1 MTLKPLGGDAS
12 TRELVELAINNALP
26 NIDDLPARSEFDIT
40 QPQLET
46 ELDNIAATQ
55 SDIRPVVRG
64 QPSAVSVSESQT
76 AMDAVSGSQTA
87 MDAVSGSQ
95 TAIDAVI
102 ASQLALDTVVASQTA
117 MDAVS
122 GSQTA
127 MDAVSASQTAMD
139 SVFDSGVALTAIS
152 KVPDANQA
160 MMSFPMT
167 DFETQTR
174 FNTISSTLENS
185 ALTKTSFT
193 DDGADNSFDRTGNQ
207 IVLIDSVNQ
216 SFELSITPNFS
227 GGFTS
232 SGGGSVSAPHIYFG
246 GYTSFHDD
254 TSGDDRIQGR
264 VFSA

>member
-1 MTLKPLGGDAS
+1 
-12 TRELVELAINNALP
+12 
-26 NIDDLPARSEFDIT
+26 
-40 QPQLET
+40 
-46 ELDNIAATQ
+46 
-55 SDIRPVVRG
+55 
-64 QPSAVSVSESQT
+64 
-76 AMDAVSGSQTA
+76 MDAVAASK
-87 MDAVSGSQ
+87 

-102 ASQLALDTVVASQTA
+102 ASQLALDTVAASQTAMDSVSASQTA
-117 MDAVS
+117 MDAVFS
-122 GSQTA
+122 SEA
-127 MDAVSASQTAMD
+127 
-139 SVFDSGVALTAIS
+139 ALIAIS

-174 FNTISSTLENS
+174 FDTISSTLENS
-185 ALTKTSFT
+185 TLTKTSFT
-193 DDGADNSFDRTGNQ
+193 DDGPDNSFDRTGNQ

-216 SFELSITPNFS
+216 SFKLSITPNFS

-254 TSGDDRIQGR
+254 ANGNDRIQGR